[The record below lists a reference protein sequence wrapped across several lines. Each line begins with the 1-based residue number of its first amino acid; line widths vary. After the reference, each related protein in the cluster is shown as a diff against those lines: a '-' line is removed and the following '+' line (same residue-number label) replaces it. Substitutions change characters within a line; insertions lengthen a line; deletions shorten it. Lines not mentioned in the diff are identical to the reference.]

1 MESVLASGEGDRR
14 TELDETP
21 TVSADELVD
30 LLGDEMTRQV
40 LETIADD
47 GKGGREIAESLPV
60 SRPTVY
66 RRLNELVE
74 AGLVD
79 TTMVVCPDGHHHKQ
93 YRAVLEAARFQLGEG
108 GLTAD
113 VQTEVE
119 SPTGVVS

>member
-1 MESVLASGEGDRR
+1 MESVLASGEG
-14 TELDETP
+14 TELRERDDGPAVT
-21 TVSADELVD
+21 ADELVD

-40 LETIADD
+40 LKTIADEA
-47 GKGGREIAESLPV
+47 KGGREIAESLPV

-93 YRAVLEAARFQLGEG
+93 YRAVLETARFRLGEG

-113 VQTEVE
+113 VRTEAE